1 MKSQD
6 PKNHQSPQE
15 VGGLPKQ
22 KKIIIP
28 IECKYEVLY
37 KSAKRLIDSL
47 EAEIDH
53 FKATKDN
60 DKEIMDLLNAA
71 LDNLDDYIGLANV
84 VESFIAITEEHPLYD
99 GIRKD
104 IICYLKNIKK
114 KK

>member
-22 KKIIIP
+22 KMVTKYCFH
-28 IECKYEVLY
+28 CKAMESSRDYI
-37 KSAKRLIDSL
+37 RIL
-47 EAEIDH
+47 EAKLDH
-53 FKATKDN
+53 FNATKDN
-60 DKEIMDLLNAA
+60 DKKIMDLLNAA

-99 GIRKD
+99 SIRKD

-114 KK
+114 K